1 MAYAD
6 FLSDH
11 LDGLGGG
18 VANNP
23 IDFTEALGLQFDAG
37 VMRLPFTRDVI
48 NESAYSDRRKQLD
61 ALGLDFGAEARKTIK
76 QEPGVIFGESSKD
89 YAKRLDDESHRLA
102 DDFITKQRAE
112 NPDLVRD
119 IKTTQEIRDM
129 TVAARQFAEQD
140 AEMAFERRQ
149 GPISG
154 YGAMLLGN
162 IGGAMTDPVNALT
175 LPLGAGASTG
185 VLRAMLV
192 DGAINMG
199 IEAYQTP
206 ENAAWAK
213 EAGVEY
219 GVAEAVTNI
228 LTAGAGGAAIS
239 GIIRGG
245 GKFLGSLEKRGKS
258 AEVLDKI
265 SRDKNIPSEGRDAA
279 LYQSR
284 VAHIDEAN
292 PVTSEL
298 ATADEVAAHRNN
310 LQEVRDAI
318 VNNREPVIDETIFV
332 SGGEGL
338 KKQIEILER
347 SVSRLE
353 SASVEDA
360 VLPRALAGAK
370 PRYKTNTLEWES
382 DIDRVAYI
390 VNQTKKSP
398 KDAEYREFLNDQG
411 MTDAEIASH
420 GAKVKAAIKKM
431 SDAAEE
437 DARLVVSKMQR
448 DVSASRVELEGKL
461 QSARAELGKRIG
473 KPNYAEPVPPAPR
486 FDKGVLKGSR
496 YEGYTKPSKAF
507 LNWIEGVVKDLNDS
521 YKGQRIFSV
530 PTEAG
535 RGGDLDVTGY
545 KGNYPAWFQDFNKTG
560 ESISRE
566 YVNRVLE
573 KIKAGKALGKKEANV
588 AEVLYRE
595 ARAMREEN
603 IRQWR
608 NAKEDKL
615 AAEMDVG
622 ERMLADEMA
631 ALAREEAGIVEPTQA
646 GEQSV
651 IPGAERIT
659 DRQLA
664 ERKMEQ
670 PLKGGNKP
678 LEGGLFDVGARGQAD
693 LLVEP
698 IVPER
703 ISDPVE
709 ELTIRTK
716 NMLDPKVKA
725 AMIAD
730 FNRAVESD
738 PDFKVEITERVDGEE
753 QTRKL
758 TMKDLDAEINDD
770 LKVLKAIS
778 VCGIGK

>member
-6 FLSDH
+6 FLSNH

-18 VANNP
+18 AANNP
-23 IDFTEALGLQFDAG
+23 IDFGEALGAQFDAG
-37 VMRLPFTRDVI
+37 VMRLPFMRD
-48 NESAYSDRRKQLD
+48 NLNLWATNDRTKQFD
-61 ALGLDFGAEARKTIK
+61 ALGLDFDAEARKAISQKPDAGFMDYQMMRT
-76 QEPGVIFGESSKD
+76 ESD
-89 YAKRLDDESHRLA
+89 RLA
-102 DDFITKQRAE
+102 DEFIVKQRIE

-129 TVAARQFAEQD
+129 TVATRQAAEQD
-140 AEMAFERRQ
+140 AELAFERRK
-149 GPISG
+149 GSISG

-162 IGGAMTDPVNALT
+162 IGGAMTDPINAAT
-175 LPLGAGASTG
+175 LPFGASASTG

-192 DGAINMG
+192 DGVINMG

-206 ENAAWAK
+206 EDAAWAK

-219 GVAEAVTNI
+219 GVAEAATNI
-228 LTAGAGGAAIS
+228 LTAGAGGAFIS
-239 GIIRGG
+239 GVIRGG

-298 ATADEVAAHRNN
+298 ATADEVAVHRNN
-310 LQEVRDAI
+310 LQEVQDAI
-318 VNNREPVIDETIFV
+318 INNREPVIDETLFV
-332 SGGEGL
+332 SGGEGI

-353 SASVEDA
+353 STSVEDA

-370 PRYKTNTLEWES
+370 PRYKTNMLEFES
-382 DIDRVAYI
+382 DIDRAAYI
-390 VNQTKKSP
+390 VSQTKKS
-398 KDAEYREFLNDQG
+398 KRDAEYREFLNDQG
-411 MTDAEIASH
+411 MTDAEIAAH
-420 GAKVKAAIKKM
+420 GAKVKAEIKRM
-431 SDAAEE
+431 ADEAGADAA
-437 DARLVVSKMQR
+437 LTLSKIQR
-448 DVSASRVELEGKL
+448 DVSASRAELEGKL
-461 QSARAELGKRIG
+461 QSARAELGRRVG
-473 KPNYAEPVPPAPR
+473 KTNYTTEIPPSPR
-486 FDKGVLKGSR
+486 FSKGVLKGSR
-496 YEGYTKPSKAF
+496 YEDYTKPNKAF

-521 YKGQRIFSV
+521 FKGQRIFSV

-535 RGGDLDVTGY
+535 RGSDLDVVGY
-545 KGNYPAWFQDFNKTG
+545 KGNFPAWFQDFNKAG
-560 ESISRE
+560 ESINRE
-566 YVNRVLE
+566 YVNKVLE
-573 KIKAGKALGKKEANV
+573 KIKAGKALGKKEVDV
-588 AEVLYRE
+588 AEALYRE
-595 ARAMREEN
+595 AQIMREEN
-603 IRQWR
+603 IRQYR

-622 ERMLADEMA
+622 ERMLADELA
-631 ALAREEAGIVEPTQA
+631 AIARDEAGIVESTQA

-651 IPGAERIT
+651 IPGAR
-659 DRQLA
+659 
-664 ERKMEQ
+664 
-670 PLKGGNKP
+670 
-678 LEGGLFDVGARGQAD
+678 RGQEDD

-703 ISDPVE
+703 ISDPIE
-709 ELTIRTK
+709 EMSIRTK

-730 FNRAVESD
+730 FNRAVETD
-738 PDFKVEITERVDGEE
+738 PDFKVEIVEKVDGEE